1 MLLQCFFFFLMLH
14 VIFIFPTASPS
25 LFSICCWL
33 PYFLPTIYY
42 LLSIFSVG
50 HSPTSLQYMPFPLLS
65 FLPPSSTSPSFPPQ
79 CWPPPTSLSP
89 VSNTVYR
96 QLQSH
101 LSVQF
106 IFPCSLWGRARE
118 KTTSCLPKET
128 GGSQGH

>member
-1 MLLQCFFFFLMLH
+1 MLFFFFLMLH
-14 VIFIFPTASPS
+14 VIFIFPIASS
-25 LFSICCWL
+25 SHFRICRWL
-33 PYFLPTIYY
+33 PYFLPAIYY
-42 LLSIFSVG
+42 LLSVFSVS
-50 HSPTSLQYMPFPLLS
+50 HSPTSLQYMPFPLPLFS
-65 FLPPSSTSPSFPPQ
+65 STISYLPSSVLATSHL
-79 CWPPPTSLSP
+79 SLSP

-106 IFPCSLWGRARE
+106 IFPCSLWGRVRG